1 MTKER
6 KEQIIAGLKLIF
18 FPITGF
24 HFICKECKDL
34 QPHEFMTE
42 WFYYML
48 GVILW
53 AGFMFGIGLVTWGL
67 IYHFDATIIPVSL
80 IGGAIFFFFL
90 LPVIIHKLI
99 NRK

>member
-1 MTKER
+1 MTEER
-6 KEQIIAGLKLIF
+6 KEQIVAGLKLLF

-34 QPHEFMTE
+34 HPHDFMTE

-53 AGFMFGIGLVTWGL
+53 SGFMFGIGLVTWGL
-67 IYHFDATIIPVSL
+67 IYQFDKTILPVSI
-80 IGGAIFFFFL
+80 IGGGIFVFFI

-99 NRK
+99 HKK

>member
-1 MTKER
+1 MTEER
-6 KEQIIAGLKLIF
+6 KEQIVAGLKLLF

-24 HFICKECKDL
+24 YFVCKECKDL
-34 QPHEFMTE
+34 KPDDFMTE
-42 WFYYML
+42 WFYYMI

-53 AGFMFGIGLVTWGL
+53 AGFMFGIALVTWGL

-99 NRK
+99 KRK